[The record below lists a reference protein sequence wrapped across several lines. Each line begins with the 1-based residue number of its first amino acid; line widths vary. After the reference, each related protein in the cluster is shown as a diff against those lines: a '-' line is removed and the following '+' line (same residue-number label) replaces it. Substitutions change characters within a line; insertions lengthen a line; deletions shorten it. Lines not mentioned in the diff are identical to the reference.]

1 MILILSSDKLVIMQK
16 DFDKW
21 NEHKKAIDGT
31 NADLYFYERD
41 IWWCSLGVNVGFE
54 QDGKNEYYTRPIL
67 VLKKFSKDVFIGIPL
82 STSNKEGKYYF
93 KFNFQGQKSNALLSQ
108 IRLFDTKR
116 LKDKLGRLPHNIF
129 KEIRQKVKDLL

>member
-1 MILILSSDKLVIMQK
+1 MQK

-31 NADLYFYERD
+31 NANLYFYERD

-54 QDGKNEYYTRPIL
+54 EDGKNEYYTRPIL
-67 VLKKFSKDVFIGIPL
+67 VLKKFSKDVFIGVPL
-82 STSNKEGKYYF
+82 STSSKEGRYYF

-116 LKDKLGRLPHNIF
+116 LKDKLGRLPKGIF
-129 KEIRQKVKDLL
+129 KEIRQKVKDLI